1 MPTASTTNTADSA
14 GKLEVS
20 GREASGSRPA
30 RRLRRQGR
38 VPGVLYGG
46 DGGPVSFEVG
56 ARELRLALA
65 GGSAVLELSVD
76 GSKPTPV
83 VLKEVQRHP
92 VRGETIHVDF
102 LRVRLDRPIHSVV
115 PLELQAAEDSPGV
128 KEGGILEQITRE
140 LNIEALPTAIP
151 PAIVHDVSEM
161 QIGDTLMLVSVSPPE
176 GVTLL
181 DDREETVVA
190 TLTPPRLQAEAE
202 AEMEAETELVGE
214 EAAAE
219 EAEAG
224 VPEEG
229 ESGAGGEGASEG

>member
-1 MPTASTTNTADSA
+1 MPPADAANTTASAS
-14 GKLEVS
+14 KLDVS
-20 GREASGSRPA
+20 GREERGSRPS

-46 DGGPVSFEVG
+46 DGAPVSFDVG

-65 GGSAVLELSVD
+65 GGSAVLDLSID

-92 VRGETIHVDF
+92 VRGETMHVDF
-102 LRVRLDRPIHSVV
+102 LRVRLDRPIHAVV
-115 PLELQAAEDSPGV
+115 PLELQGAEDSPGV

-151 PAIVHDVSEM
+151 PAIVHEVAEM
-161 QIGDTLMLVSVSPPE
+161 QIGDTLMLASVSPPE

-202 AEMEAETELVGE
+202 AEIEAETELVGE
-214 EAAAE
+214 EGAAE

-224 VPEEG
+224 AVEEG
-229 ESGAGGEGASEG
+229 EPGAAGQDASEG